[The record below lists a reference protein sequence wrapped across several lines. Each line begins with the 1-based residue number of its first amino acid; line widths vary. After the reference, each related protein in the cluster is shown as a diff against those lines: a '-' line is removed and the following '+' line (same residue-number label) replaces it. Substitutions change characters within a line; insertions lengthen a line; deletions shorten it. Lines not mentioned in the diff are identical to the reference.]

1 MSAPVSTTRPVENTP
16 ESRLL
21 SRCGFVAVVAWRTR
35 RGAMQDAE
43 RPRSLLRREIER
55 LGEDRRYGT
64 STSALSS
71 TTSGSFE
78 DDHYRRSYGLRASP
92 PAAATSR
99 RDVDDPDRYSH
110 LYAYGTTSRIPRRS
124 ESGLDPS
131 PYASGRDRDRQGD
144 IVPPSSS
151 FPRRARVGAA
161 PSYDAET
168 RRYVGT
174 VGRVTGVRTSAS
186 AATVERRVSSTSRA
200 ARDSLDEDIRH
211 APSSSRASHDAGAR
225 YVRSGS
231 LGSTRSSID
240 AFAERRRAR
249 LALAEGDAKQ
259 NARGIGIGIPRA
271 DDAPAFADQT
281 LYRKTEKR
289 VARISQTFDPHAPPR
304 RVAMFDR
311 ARGLRGL
318 VNRGNT
324 CFAAACLQ
332 SLAHTPPLAE
342 YVLRESFSCGENA
355 ANGTNRAASEVAV
368 EFARVVR
375 AIHKSDALASARDAH
390 DPRAFMRALDS
401 RPPLDLFTDGD
412 QHDSQEFL
420 RFLLD
425 ALDEAL
431 NAVTTPPA
439 YLEEKD
445 DFSEPESAK
454 AARLWAKYRART
466 SGVVVDV
473 FAGQL
478 RSAVTCHACG
488 KASTSYDPFWDLSLP
503 LRKKRRKEPE
513 DGASSAAAPSS
524 STTLRRSGSASLL
537 SRYMGVGRSSGS
549 SSGALSV
556 TDCLE
561 AFAEDEPLNGADA
574 FHCPRCEKR
583 GPATKRLCVQRWPRV
598 LVLHLKRFQW
608 NDRGRPGRKIDT
620 AVDVP
625 QTLSLSPYLAEGAAT
640 ANGGGE
646 SKYELFAVIN
656 HVGSLAGGHYT
667 ATADAGAGEWYAFND
682 ERVSSAGDGPP
693 KSSRNAYVLFYALR
707 R

>member
-1 MSAPVSTTRPVENTP
+1 MPRYSGASRRP
-16 ESRLL
+16 L
-21 SRCGFVAVVAWRTR
+21 VAVPAWRTR

-55 LGEDRRYGT
+55 LGDDRRYGT

-78 DDHYRRSYGLRASP
+78 DAHHRRSYGLRASP
-92 PAAATSR
+92 PSAATSR
-99 RDVDDPDRYSH
+99 RDVDDPDRYRR
-110 LYAYGTTSRIPRRS
+110 LYGTGTTSRVPRRS
-124 ESGLDPS
+124 ESALDPS
-131 PYASGRDRDRQGD
+131 PYASGRDRDREGD

-174 VGRVTGVRTSAS
+174 VGQVTGVRTSAS

-200 ARDSLDEDIRH
+200 ARASVDEDIRR
-211 APSSSRASHDAGAR
+211 APSSSRASLDDAGAR

-249 LALAEGDAKQ
+249 LALAESDAR
-259 NARGIGIGIPRA
+259 ARA
-271 DDAPAFADQT
+271 DDAPAPADQT
-281 LYRKTEKR
+281 LRGRHEKR
-289 VARISQTFDPHAPPR
+289 VARISQTLDPHAPPR

-318 VNRGNT
+318 VNLGNT

-342 YVLRESFSCGENA
+342 FVLRESPEESASKRG
-355 ANGTNRAASEVAV
+355 ASEVAR

-375 AIHKSDALASARDAH
+375 AIHKSDALTSSRDAH
-390 DPRAFMRALDS
+390 DPRAFVRALDA

-425 ALDEAL
+425 ALDEDL

-439 YLEEKD
+439 YFEEKD

-503 LRKKRRKEPE
+503 LRARRRREE
-513 DGASSAAAPSS
+513 DASSSSS
-524 STTLRRSGSASLL
+524 STTTMRRSGSASLL
-537 SRYMGVGRSSGS
+537 SRYMGVGRSERSG

-561 AFAEDEPLNGADA
+561 AFAEDEPLRGADA
-574 FHCPRCEKR
+574 FHCPRCEAR
-583 GPATKRLCVQRWPRV
+583 GAATKRLCVQRWPRV

-646 SKYELFAVIN
+646 AKYELFAVIN

>member
-1 MSAPVSTTRPVENTP
+1 
-16 ESRLL
+16 
-21 SRCGFVAVVAWRTR
+21 
-35 RGAMQDAE
+35 
-43 RPRSLLRREIER
+43 
-55 LGEDRRYGT
+55 
-64 STSALSS
+64 
-71 TTSGSFE
+71 
-78 DDHYRRSYGLRASP
+78 
-92 PAAATSR
+92 
-99 RDVDDPDRYSH
+99 
-110 LYAYGTTSRIPRRS
+110 
-124 ESGLDPS
+124 
-131 PYASGRDRDRQGD
+131 
-144 IVPPSSS
+144 
-151 FPRRARVGAA
+151 
-161 PSYDAET
+161 
-168 RRYVGT
+168 
-174 VGRVTGVRTSAS
+174 
-186 AATVERRVSSTSRA
+186 
-200 ARDSLDEDIRH
+200 
-211 APSSSRASHDAGAR
+211 
-225 YVRSGS
+225 
-231 LGSTRSSID
+231 
-240 AFAERRRAR
+240 
-249 LALAEGDAKQ
+249 
-259 NARGIGIGIPRA
+259 
-271 DDAPAFADQT
+271 
-281 LYRKTEKR
+281 
-289 VARISQTFDPHAPPR
+289 
-304 RVAMFDR
+304 
-311 ARGLRGL
+311 
-318 VNRGNT
+318 
-324 CFAAACLQ
+324 
-332 SLAHTPPLAE
+332 
-342 YVLRESFSCGENA
+342 VLRDSFSCDENA
-355 ANGTNRAASEVAV
+355 ANGTNRRASEVAS

-513 DGASSAAAPSS
+513 DGASSAAAASS

-556 TDCLE
+556 TDCLD

-574 FHCPRCEKR
+574 FHCPRCEAR
-583 GPATKRLCVQRWPRV
+583 GAATKRLSVQRWPRV

-646 SKYELFAVIN
+646 AKYELFAVIN

>member
-1 MSAPVSTTRPVENTP
+1 
-16 ESRLL
+16 
-21 SRCGFVAVVAWRTR
+21 
-35 RGAMQDAE
+35 
-43 RPRSLLRREIER
+43 
-55 LGEDRRYGT
+55 
-64 STSALSS
+64 
-71 TTSGSFE
+71 
-78 DDHYRRSYGLRASP
+78 
-92 PAAATSR
+92 
-99 RDVDDPDRYSH
+99 
-110 LYAYGTTSRIPRRS
+110 
-124 ESGLDPS
+124 
-131 PYASGRDRDRQGD
+131 
-144 IVPPSSS
+144 
-151 FPRRARVGAA
+151 
-161 PSYDAET
+161 
-168 RRYVGT
+168 
-174 VGRVTGVRTSAS
+174 
-186 AATVERRVSSTSRA
+186 
-200 ARDSLDEDIRH
+200 
-211 APSSSRASHDAGAR
+211 
-225 YVRSGS
+225 
-231 LGSTRSSID
+231 
-240 AFAERRRAR
+240 
-249 LALAEGDAKQ
+249 
-259 NARGIGIGIPRA
+259 
-271 DDAPAFADQT
+271 
-281 LYRKTEKR
+281 
-289 VARISQTFDPHAPPR
+289 
-304 RVAMFDR
+304 
-311 ARGLRGL
+311 
-318 VNRGNT
+318 
-324 CFAAACLQ
+324 
-332 SLAHTPPLAE
+332 
-342 YVLRESFSCGENA
+342 
-355 ANGTNRAASEVAV
+355 
-368 EFARVVR
+368 VR
-375 AIHKSDALASARDAH
+375 AIHKSDALTSSRDAH
-390 DPRAFMRALDS
+390 DPRAFVRALDA

-425 ALDEAL
+425 ALDEDL

-439 YLEEKD
+439 YFEEKD

-503 LRKKRRKEPE
+503 LRARRRREE
-513 DGASSAAAPSS
+513 DASSSSS
-524 STTLRRSGSASLL
+524 STTTMRRSGSASLL
-537 SRYMGVGRSSGS
+537 SRYMGVGRSERSG

-561 AFAEDEPLNGADA
+561 AFAEDEPLRGADA
-574 FHCPRCEKR
+574 FHCPRCEAR
-583 GPATKRLCVQRWPRV
+583 GAATKRLCVQRWPRV

-646 SKYELFAVIN
+646 AKYELFAVIN

>member
-1 MSAPVSTTRPVENTP
+1 
-16 ESRLL
+16 
-21 SRCGFVAVVAWRTR
+21 
-35 RGAMQDAE
+35 MQDAE

-55 LGEDRRYGT
+55 LGDDRRYGT
-64 STSALSS
+64 SISALSS

-92 PAAATSR
+92 PTAATLR
-99 RDVDDPDRYSH
+99 RNVDDPDRYRH
-110 LYAYGTTSRIPRRS
+110 PYAYGTTSRAPRRS

-131 PYASGRDRDRQGD
+131 PYASGRDRVREGD
-144 IVPPSSS
+144 DVPPSSS
-151 FPRRARVGAA
+151 FPRRARIGAA

-168 RRYVGT
+168 GRYVGT

-186 AATVERRVSSTSRA
+186 AAAVERRVSSTSRA
-200 ARDSLDEDIRH
+200 ARASVDEEDVRDIRR
-211 APSSSRASHDAGAR
+211 APSSSRSSLDDPETRR

-249 LALAEGDAKQ
+249 LALAERETR
-259 NARGIGIGIPRA
+259 ARG
-271 DDAPAFADQT
+271 DDAPAPA
-281 LYRKTEKR
+281 EKR
-289 VARISQTFDPHAPPR
+289 ISRVSQTPDPHAPPR

-318 VNRGNT
+318 VNLGNT

-342 YVLRESFSCGENA
+342 FVLRESPEDFPNA
-355 ANGTNRAASEVAV
+355 SLAR

-375 AIHKSDALASARDAH
+375 ALHRSDALSSSRDAH

-425 ALDEAL
+425 ALDEDL
-431 NAVTTPPA
+431 NAVTTPPP
-439 YLEEKD
+439 YSEEKD

-454 AARLWAKYRART
+454 AARLWAKYRSRT

-503 LRKKRRKEPE
+503 LRGKRRREE
-513 DGASSAAAPSS
+513 EMDEARARGASSSSS
-524 STTLRRSGSASLL
+524 STSSTMRRSGSASLL
-537 SRYMGVGRSSGS
+537 SRYMGVGRSSTS
-549 SSGALSV
+549 SSSALSV

-561 AFAEDEPLNGADA
+561 AFAEDEPLLGADA
-574 FHCPRCEKR
+574 FRCPRCETI
-583 GPATKRLCVQRWPRV
+583 GAATKRLRVQRWPRV

-625 QTLSLSPYLAEGAAT
+625 RTLSLSPYLAEGAAT

-646 SKYELFAVIN
+646 ARYELFAAID

-667 ATADAGAGEWYAFND
+667 AAADAGAGEWYAFND
-682 ERVSSAGDGPP
+682 ERVSGAGDGPP
-693 KSSRNAYVLFYALR
+693 KSSRSAYVLFYALR